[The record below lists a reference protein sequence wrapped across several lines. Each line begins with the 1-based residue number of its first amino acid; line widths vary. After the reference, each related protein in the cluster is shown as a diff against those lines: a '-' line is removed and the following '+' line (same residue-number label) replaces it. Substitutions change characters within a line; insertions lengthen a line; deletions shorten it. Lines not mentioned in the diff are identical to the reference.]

1 MLKLIRVSTAS
12 ISSKVL
18 LKGQLNLLRNYF
30 DLKCVCGDYKFISD
44 INETEKVICEVIKM
58 ERKISIFKDLISL
71 IRLYFF
77 FKREK
82 PIIVH
87 SISPKAGLL
96 SMTAAY
102 FAKVPIRIHTF
113 TGLIFPTQKGVLK
126 KILILMDKFICYFS
140 TDIYPE
146 GNGVKNDLIN
156 HGITKKNLEVLV
168 NGSVNGIDLDYFN
181 QKNISLQQKTEL
193 ISKLK
198 LNDDDFVYVYVGRLV
213 TDKGINEMIDAFNQ
227 LSFQYKKIKLLLV
240 GTYEPELDP
249 LKNIT
254 KKIIRNNIN
263 IISVGYQ
270 NDIRPF
276 LSISDIFV
284 FPSYREGFPN
294 VLMQAGAMGIPSI
307 VTNINGS
314 NEIIIEGLNGV
325 IIEPKDVSSLKLKM
339 TEFYKNRQFHL
350 KLKNNSRINIL
361 NRYDQSLVW
370 DSLLKEYNSLIK
382 IRYERS

>member
-1 MLKLIRVSTAS
+1 
-12 ISSKVL
+12 
-18 LKGQLNLLRNYF
+18 
-30 DLKCVCGDYKFISD
+30 
-44 INETEKVICEVIKM
+44 M

-146 GNGVKNDLIN
+146 GNGVKKDLIN

-168 NGSVNGIDLDYFN
+168 NGSVNGIDLEYFN

-193 ISKLK
+193 IGKLK

-240 GTYEPELDP
+240 GSYEPELDP

-270 NDIRPF
+270 DDIRPF

-325 IIEPKDVSSLKLKM
+325 IIEPKDINSLKLKM

-370 DSLLKEYNSLIK
+370 DSILKEYNSLIK